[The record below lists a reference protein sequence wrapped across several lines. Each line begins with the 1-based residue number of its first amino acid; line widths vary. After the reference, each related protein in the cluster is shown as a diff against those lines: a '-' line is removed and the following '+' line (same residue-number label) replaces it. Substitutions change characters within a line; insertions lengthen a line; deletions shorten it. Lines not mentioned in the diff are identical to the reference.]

1 MSKFQDIESK
11 TTSSSSPSRLLVG
24 TTLVLSLLLTI
35 TVSAVIYLSM
45 CQHNTVTQRMNA
57 TPEYVRHGTLQS
69 DNSNAVCVNKQR
81 KLSLQ
86 KKEIIFLKA

>member
-35 TVSAVIYLSM
+35 TVSAVIYLSVW
-45 CQHNTVTQRMNA
+45 QHNTVSLLKDS
-57 TPEYVRHGTLQS
+57 TPDYVRHGTLQS
-69 DNSNAVCVNKQR
+69 NNGEVRVFF
-81 KLSLQ
+81 KL
-86 KKEIIFLKA
+86 

>member
-1 MSKFQDIESK
+1 MSDGTKN
-11 TTSSSSPSRLLVG
+11 SSRKSSRLLVG

-57 TPEYVRHGTLQS
+57 TPEYMYVRHGTLQS
-69 DNSNAVCVNKQR
+69 DNSNGVCVNKQR